1 MSSTTVFFA
10 QPLSKSKSDS
20 SKILDSQSPAEIV
33 KDSLLASSPSLSS
46 PKDLRA
52 YEHDRQRVKKAADLV
67 KMRARKGQGWTSKL
81 HDSKKDSGAGLPSEK
96 GKRLTDEEVDSLEGV
111 IALGDSRGDL
121 RDEVVS
127 SDLRSEVKLADLVTS
142 RKSRKG
148 QGMHFSFFPYSSVLN
163 LRWGVA
169 EGDFEVIPHIRSVIV
184 LDDIVSQDLVI
195 DEPWE
200 HIYGNDEEDASAK
213 GLSYA
218 KVLSVPAK

>member
-33 KDSLLASSPSLSS
+33 KDSLSASSPSLSS

-142 RKSRKG
+142 RKPRKG
-148 QGMHFSFFPYSSVLN
+148 Q
-163 LRWGVA
+163 